1 MLYRPEVRMEPIDIS
16 TVSKGLI
23 SLLIL
28 CSTAL
33 IISAAMDMASTPFCG
48 SAAWAFLPVT
58 RISSLSDDAMIGPG
72 FTAISP
78 TLSSGHI
85 CNP

>member
-1 MLYRPEVRMEPIDIS
+1 MEPIDIS

-58 RISSLSDDAMIGPG
+58 RISKKVHLFVVYLCVYHRLQKYSV
-72 FTAISP
+72 
-78 TLSSGHI
+78 HQ
-85 CNP
+85 